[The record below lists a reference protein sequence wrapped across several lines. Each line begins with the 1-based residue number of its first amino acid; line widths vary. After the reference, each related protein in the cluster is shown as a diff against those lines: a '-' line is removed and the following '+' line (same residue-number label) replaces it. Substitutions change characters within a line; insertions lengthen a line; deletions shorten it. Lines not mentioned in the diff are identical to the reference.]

1 MIEDEIQAHQDQ
13 IDNVQTQVRRFVE
26 ANHFMID
33 RIEDQG
39 RELVNRYNDYY
50 DKILKI
56 LEYKLNNYNNLLGI
70 VCLKILCQEDFNS
83 LKVPCSFRN
92 TFTMWKKN

>member
-1 MIEDEIQAHQDQ
+1 MLEDEIQAHQDQ

-39 RELVNRYNDYY
+39 RELVNRYTVHND
-50 DKILKI
+50 
-56 LEYKLNNYNNLLGI
+56 
-70 VCLKILCQEDFNS
+70 
-83 LKVPCSFRN
+83 R
-92 TFTMWKKN
+92 